1 MVLDEVSYD
10 FVQGQ
15 THVILGSSGSGKST
29 LLRMVLGLIE
39 PSGEKF
45 GSILRECRP
54 LHGSPSLVRWATSF
68 KKVDYF
74 HT

>member
-1 MVLDEVSYD
+1 MIRVQNLKKIYESKMVLDEVSYD

-45 GSILRECRP
+45 GSILRE
-54 LHGSPSLVRWATSF
+54 
-68 KKVDYF
+68 
-74 HT
+74 